1 MKDLVIA
8 FVILVFSVACV
19 SKEYR
24 LVEVDNPHYKKN
36 TAFRYSED
44 LSLPKFQHLKA
55 KYQLDTVFRGNE
67 DEFQRILLLKQW
79 ITNTIPIDNFGDPYP
94 GGGYVEGILD
104 EALSGTGF
112 HCGHFMRV
120 QNGVMN
126 AYGYVTRTI
135 GAGPGVAGIIDG
147 HHGISETW
155 VNAYNKWVLLDAK
168 YNHYFEKN
176 GVPLSALEIRDEY
189 LKNKAKDVTMIK
201 GLERI
206 PTEFDEI
213 FQRSKESFART
224 YSWIEYHTNNNMF
237 TVWPD
242 YKETLTMYT
251 DDYFKNNTW
260 IWGEKPHWAYDNPE
274 FMILESNRDAIEWTP
289 NTISAVVRIEGNK
302 VNVELNSDTPNLK
315 EYQMKKAPNGNWQK
329 AESNLSLDLI
339 ESAHEF
345 AFRAINLVGITG
357 PVHRIKIQA
366 EK

>member
-1 MKDLVIA
+1 MKRIIS
-8 FVILVFSVACV
+8 ILAVLGCCIACV
-19 SKEYR
+19 PKEYR
-24 LVEVDNPHYKKN
+24 FVEVDNPRHKKN

-44 LSLPKFQHLKA
+44 LSSPKFQQLKA
-55 KYQLDTVFRGNE
+55 KYQLDTIFHGNE
-67 DEFQRILLLKQW
+67 DEFERILELKQW

-94 GGGYVEGILD
+94 GGGYVESILD

-135 GAGPGVAGIIDG
+135 GAGPGVAGIIDS

-176 GVPLSALEIRDEY
+176 GIPLSALEIRDEY
-189 LKNKAKDVTMIK
+189 LKNKAKDITMIR

-206 PTEFDEI
+206 PTEFDET

-260 IWGEKPHWAYDNPE
+260 IWGEKPHWAYGKPE
-274 FMILESNRDAIEWTP
+274 FMILEPNRDAIEWTP
-289 NTISAVVRIEGNK
+289 NTISSEVSIEGNK
-302 VNVELNSDTPNLK
+302 ANVGLNSDTPNLK
-315 EYQMKKAPNGNWQK
+315 GYQMKRLPNGNWQK
-329 AESNLSLDLI
+329 AESNFSLDLT
-339 ESAHEF
+339 EDEHEIV
-345 AFRAINLVGITG
+345 FRTINLAGISG
-357 PVHRIKIQA
+357 PEHLIKIQA
-366 EK
+366 E